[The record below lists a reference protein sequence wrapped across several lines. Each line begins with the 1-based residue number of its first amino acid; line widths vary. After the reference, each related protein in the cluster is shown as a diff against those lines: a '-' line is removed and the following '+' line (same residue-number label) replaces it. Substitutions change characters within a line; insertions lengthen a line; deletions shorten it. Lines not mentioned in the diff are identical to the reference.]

1 MDLLQTLIGVF
12 FVIALSCGGWIVWG
26 ITQSRQ
32 RKHELAMAREREL
45 TKREQL
51 RIESQERIQDRADR
65 IYLDA
70 VRKHTGLD
78 DLDGPPPIEG
88 GRSPRS

>member
-1 MDLLQTLIGVF
+1 MELLQTLLGVL
-12 FVIALSCGGWIVWG
+12 FVLGLSCGGWLIWG
-26 ITQSRQ
+26 VAQSRQ

-51 RIESQERIQDRADR
+51 RIESEERVQERADR

-70 VRKHTGLD
+70 VRRHTGEVPPSRE
-78 DLDGPPPIEG
+78 DGTH
-88 GRSPRS
+88 S

>member
-1 MDLLQTLIGVF
+1 MELLQTLLGVL
-12 FVIALSCGGWIVWG
+12 FVLGLSCGGWLIWG
-26 ITQSRQ
+26 VSQSRQ

-51 RIESQERIQDRADR
+51 RIESEERIQERADR

-70 VRKHTGLD
+70 VREHT
-78 DLDGPPPIEG
+78 GPPPIEDG
-88 GRSPRS
+88 PAPKN

>member
-1 MDLLQTLIGVF
+1 MELLQTLLGIL
-12 FVIALSCGGWIVWG
+12 FVLGLSCGGWLIWG
-26 ITQSRQ
+26 VTQSRQ

-51 RIESQERIQDRADR
+51 RIESEERVQERADR

-70 VRKHTGLD
+70 VRRHTD
-78 DLDGPPPIEG
+78 PPPIEDG
-88 GRSPRS
+88 PGKP